1 MKFVEEHLTKHHLF
15 HAPHKWFLAA
25 LISPIHAC
33 EMHYKYRYHMQFA
46 HARKLFLFDL
56 SLIGTLITIG
66 VSALLWSFYNPT
78 VTNLVYLT
86 VTPSQGR
93 ILSGEYVTYTIQY
106 ENKSEKRLSHS
117 VVSLEVPDGFI
128 IDKSEPHEKYDE
140 KTHSFDLGTIDTKGE
155 GSVSIGGLL
164 YGNPSKEDHIHASL
178 TYRQD
183 GATRTET
190 KVSPH
195 MIFLRGSV
203 LEMGVD
209 MADQVIENAR
219 IPLTITLRN
228 NGEEELH
235 DVSFDLHQFDIIGN
249 VEHISVTKGENQG
262 SVWNIKDFV
271 KNNTAVLTAT
281 LVVSA
286 QLSDDA
292 YTLELAPT
300 IAVKGN
306 TVAQTAVKKVIQ
318 IARPDADIST
328 SWGTEVTALKPGET
342 GRLSVLIK
350 NSGTIALEHGVIE
363 IPLSGSLIN
372 LAAAARE
379 NLGTI
384 SKNTLSITYGKHAGL
399 ESIPVG
405 ESRTVTILLP
415 ITTAPDG
422 GTDIVLRPTIRF
434 KASAVG
440 VPEATV
446 DRTASPASLKIGTQV
461 VLTGEVRY
469 YTAEGDQLGRGPLP
483 PQVGKETKY
492 AVLYSLRNTTSN
504 VTGGVFTAKLP
515 NYVTWTGKTSVTQGS
530 APTYNGASRTI
541 TWAVGALPAHATAGI
556 FFEISLTPVAS
567 QREQTPTIVTSG
579 SFSGYDTYLGY
590 TLSRDGGALDSSLST
605 DPLGKAKGSTVE

>member
-1 MKFVEEHLTKHHLF
+1 MKFVEQHLTKHHFF
-15 HAPHKWFLAA
+15 HTPHKWFLAA

-66 VSALLWSFYNPT
+66 ISALLWSFYNPT
-78 VTNLVYLT
+78 VTNLVYVT

-93 ILSGEYVTYTIQY
+93 ILSGEYVTYTIRYQ
-106 ENKSEKRLSHS
+106 NKSEKRLSHS
-117 VVSLEVPDGFI
+117 MLSLELPEGFGL
-128 IDKSEPHEKYDE
+128 DKTEPHEKYD
-140 KTHSFDLGTIDTKGE
+140 KQTHSFDLGTIDIKGE

-164 YGNPSKEDHIHASL
+164 YGNPREEEHIRASL

-209 MADQVIENAR
+209 IADQVIENAQ
-219 IPLTITLRN
+219 IPVTITLRN

-235 DVSFDLHQFDIIGN
+235 NVSFDLHQFDVIGK
-249 VEHISVTKGENQG
+249 VDQVSVTKGEIQG
-262 SVWNIKDFV
+262 SVWSIEDFA
-271 KNNTAVLTAT
+271 KNSTAELTGT
-281 LVVSA
+281 LVISS
-286 QLSDDA
+286 QLSEDV
-292 YTLELAPT
+292 YVLELAPA
-300 IAVKGN
+300 IVVKGN
-306 TVAQTAVKKVIQ
+306 TVPQTTVKKDIH
-318 IARPDADIST
+318 IARPDADMSA
-328 SWGTEVTALKPGET
+328 SWDKEINALKPGET
-342 GRLSVLIK
+342 GRLSVSIK
-350 NSGTIALEHGVIE
+350 NSGTIGLEHGVIE
-363 IPLSGSLIN
+363 IPLSGSIIN
-372 LAAAARE
+372 LAEATRE

-384 SKNTLSITYGKHAGL
+384 SKNTLIITYAKHAGL

-405 ESRTVTILLP
+405 ESRTVTVLLP
-415 ITTAPDG
+415 IARTSDG
-422 GTDIVLRPTIRF
+422 GVDSVLRPAVRF

-446 DRTASPASLKIGTQV
+446 DRTASAASLKVGTQV

-530 APTYNGASRTI
+530 APTYNQASHTV
-541 TWAVGALPAHATAGI
+541 TWSVGTVPSHATAGI
-556 FFEISLTPVAS
+556 FFEISLTPTAS
-567 QREQTPTIVTSG
+567 QRGLSPAMVTG
-579 SFSGYDTYLGY
+579 ASFSGYDTYLGY
-590 TLSRDGGALDSSLST
+590 TLSRDLGALDSSLST
-605 DPLGKAKGSTVE
+605 DLLGKAKGSKVE